1 MLPDSRMESAK
12 GRSEFAMLEGIEA
25 LIALERTG
33 TISEAAAQLRLTQSA
48 VTKRL
53 QALQNEVSFKL
64 IEPDGRR
71 VKLTQQAQD
80 FLLRARPLVT
90 ELKNLKQLKPE
101 NGIMR
106 YSIALADSI
115 AATWGPKLIKQASRK
130 IKNIEFDL
138 HVHRS
143 TLVEENVKLGRY
155 DLGLCISLS
164 TASTGNLFTTKIT
177 EEPLVFVYNKFDEDT
192 ASETSKVIT
201 IEKNSGTWRNM
212 EDRLLKNSKV
222 KAADFVY
229 VESFAAISQM
239 VKEGFGNGIIPLGLA
254 QHLNIPKKGFTA
266 FTPAISRE
274 IKLISRKSIATQE
287 PIQEFTKQL
296 TELSENI
303 F

>member
-1 MLPDSRMESAK
+1 
-12 GRSEFAMLEGIEA
+12 MLEGIEA

-90 ELKNLKQLKPE
+90 ELKSLKQLKPE
-101 NGIMR
+101 NGITR

-164 TASTGNLFTTKIT
+164 TANSGNLFSTRIT
-177 EEPLVFVYNKFDEDT
+177 EEPLVFVYNKFDED
-192 ASETSKVIT
+192 AAGETSKVIT

-212 EDRLLKNSKV
+212 EDRLLRNSKV
-222 KAADFVY
+222 KSAEFVY

-239 VKEGFGNGIIPLGLA
+239 VKEGFGNGIVPLGLA

-266 FTPAISRE
+266 FSPAISRE
-274 IKLISRKSIATQE
+274 IKLISRKSIATQD

-296 TELSENI
+296 TELSQNI

>member
-1 MLPDSRMESAK
+1 
-12 GRSEFAMLEGIEA
+12 MLEGIEA

-53 QALQNEVSFKL
+53 QALQNEVNFKL

-90 ELKNLKQLKPE
+90 ELKSLKQFKPE
-101 NGIMR
+101 NGITR

-164 TASTGNLFTTKIT
+164 SASSGNLFSTRIT
-177 EEPLVFVYNKFDEDT
+177 EEPLVFVYNKFDED
-192 ASETSKVIT
+192 AAGETSKVIT

-222 KAADFVY
+222 KSADFVY

-266 FTPAISRE
+266 FSPAISRE
-274 IKLISRKSIATQE
+274 IKLISRKSIATQD

-296 TELSENI
+296 TELSQNI

>member
-1 MLPDSRMESAK
+1 
-12 GRSEFAMLEGIEA
+12 MLEGIEA

-80 FLLRARPLVT
+80 FLLRARPLVS
-90 ELKNLKQLKPE
+90 ELKSLKQLKPE
-101 NGIMR
+101 NGITR

-164 TASTGNLFTTKIT
+164 TASSGNLFTTKIT
-177 EEPLVFVYNKFDEDT
+177 EEPLVFVYNKFDED
-192 ASETSKVIT
+192 AANETRKVIT
-201 IEKNSGTWRNM
+201 IEKNSGTWKNM
-212 EDRLLKNSKV
+212 EDRLLKNVKV
-222 KAADFVY
+222 KSAELIY

-254 QHLNIPKKGFTA
+254 QHLNIPKKGFTS
-266 FTPAISRE
+266 FSPNISRE
-274 IKLISRKSIATQE
+274 IKLISRKSIATQDS
-287 PIQEFTKQL
+287 IQEFTKQL
-296 TELSENI
+296 TELSQNI

>member
-1 MLPDSRMESAK
+1 
-12 GRSEFAMLEGIEA
+12 MLEGIEA

-53 QALQNEVSFKL
+53 QVLQNEVSFKL

-71 VKLTQQAQD
+71 VKLTQHAKD
-80 FLLRARPLVT
+80 FLLRARPLIS

-101 NGIMR
+101 NGVTH
-106 YSIALADSI
+106 YSIAIADSI
-115 AATWGPKLIKQASRK
+115 AATWGPRLIKNASKK

-155 DLGLCISLS
+155 DLGLCVSSSLTNSGTLQS
-164 TASTGNLFTTKIT
+164 TLIA
-177 EEPLVFVYNKFDEDT
+177 EEPLVFVCNRFDEN
-192 ASETSKVIT
+192 AALETKKVIT
-201 IEKNSGTWRNM
+201 IEKNSGTWRNI
-212 EDRLLKNSKV
+212 EDQLLKNTKV
-222 KAADFVY
+222 KSADFIF

-254 QHLNIPKKGFTA
+254 QHLNIPKKGYVQFSPPIT
-266 FTPAISRE
+266 RE
-274 IKLISRKSIATQE
+274 IKLLSRKKLSTQDS
-287 PIQEFTKQL
+287 IQEFVKTLKEQ
-296 TELSENI
+296 SQNV